1 MDKAKKLARRL
12 LRKNRGTHS
21 KPARSWRVI
30 VREDYPGGIIK
41 HGTLSRFA
49 ISDGEWLPKDERILI
64 ALGLKKERKPRP
76 VQKRL
81 SISDLTNKELKMA
94 VKQRDLAQRLGW
106 LRSSQGTHS

>member
-12 LRKNRGTHS
+12 LRKNRGTRS
-21 KPARSWRVI
+21 KPARSWRI
-30 VREDYPGGIIK
+30 IAREDYENKLPA
-41 HGTLSRFA
+41 GTLCRFA
-49 ISDGEWLPKDERILI
+49 INDGEWLPKDERILV

-81 SISDLTNKELKMA
+81 SISDLTNKELKTA